1 MIVVVTVVGTVVVR
15 VLVTVTVRAGP
26 VTVLTEV
33 EPAPVTVLVFR
44 LVTVT
49 LTLLRMV
56 FGLAETATMRVVPFR
71 VMVSSDVAAF
81 ELESDPIAT
90 PSAAPRIMSS
100 DPPAIV
106 ANAFDPT
113 IKRSVSIP
121 LPESTL
127 PGAWHG

>member
-1 MIVVVTVVGTVVVR
+1 
-15 VLVTVTVRAGP
+15 
-26 VTVLTEV
+26 
-33 EPAPVTVLVFR
+33 
-44 LVTVT
+44 
-49 LTLLRMV
+49 
-56 FGLAETATMRVVPFR
+56 
-71 VMVSSDVAAF
+71 
-81 ELESDPIAT
+81 
-90 PSAAPRIMSS
+90 MSS

>member
-26 VTVLTEV
+26 VTVLIEV
-33 EPAPVTVLVFR
+33 EPDPVTVLVFR

-49 LTLLRMV
+49 LILWFTV
-56 FGLAETATMRVVPFR
+56 FGLAETATIRVVPSF
-71 VMVSSDVAAF
+71 VMVRSDVAAF

-90 PSAAPRIMSS
+90 PRAAPRIMSNE
-100 DPPAIV
+100 PPAIV

-113 IKRSVSIP
+113 IKRSVSMP
-121 LPESTL
+121 PTESTL